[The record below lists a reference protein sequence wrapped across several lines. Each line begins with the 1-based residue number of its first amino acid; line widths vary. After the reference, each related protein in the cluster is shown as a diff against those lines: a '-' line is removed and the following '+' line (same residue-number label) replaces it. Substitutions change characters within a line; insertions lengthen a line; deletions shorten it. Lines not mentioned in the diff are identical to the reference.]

1 MSLTRT
7 GFKKNVVP
15 NSSVVYKNTSALGT
29 VLAIP
34 GWSFAP
40 RVILIISAGSKF
52 VVWNLGRS
60 GTAKFRSGHNGSG
73 VVGDEE

>member
-1 MSLTRT
+1 M
-7 GFKKNVVP
+7 VP

-40 RVILIISAGSKF
+40 SVIVIISAGSKF
-52 VVWNLGRS
+52 VAWNLGRS
-60 GTAKFRSGHNGSG
+60 RNAKFRSGHNGSG
-73 VVGDEE
+73 VVGHEE